1 MRVIFQSCA
10 APASLSSA
18 HSAKHVPDD
27 LSLSI
32 VDFFFVGSVC
42 LFVLVCFVESVGG
55 HFGRGFAKEAV
66 TYIPVASIDS
76 CFLKENLKKNEV

>member
-1 MRVIFQSCA
+1 MLYSNL
-10 APASLSSA
+10 APRLPLSSA

-76 CFLKENLKKNEV
+76 CFLKENLKKKNEV